1 MRQRVVIRRLL
12 RRLRFVAP
20 MLLAFGVIVLLRA
33 PGENAL
39 FRLPGVTITR
49 EAVAAAGWITFRL
62 LVVAT
67 ASMLFTLLVPLS
79 HAVDGMRRLRVPRTV
94 VSVAWMTER
103 FLAMLTSD
111 LRRTMDGVRARSAA
125 LAFPRRVLVG
135 TRITGSFLLRAV
147 SRSERLADAM
157 TARGFDG
164 SIPSLPGARWI
175 RRDSFVA
182 LGCLAVILL
191 GVLL

>member
-1 MRQRVVIRRLL
+1 MERTGIIKQLL

-33 PGENAL
+33 PGEEVI
-39 FRLPGVTITR
+39 FSLPGVAITR
-49 EAVAAAGWITFRL
+49 EAVTAAGSTTLRL
-62 LVVAT
+62 LAIAA

-79 HAVDGMRRLRVPRTV
+79 HAVDGMRRMHVPRTV
-94 VSVAWMTER
+94 VAVAWMTER